1 MSDKQQSIS
10 DFLAEEAK
18 KWTAR
23 TVIAGA
29 VATCVFML
37 TPLNIRLSGIWNSPE
52 KLSEIST
59 KIDTL
64 SAEIQKAT
72 GEDRVIYETPGLTYV
87 TEPVY
92 VGDAI
97 VLHMVVRMTRLGA
110 ACTMISRTPLFV
122 DDTNIATPGIQ
133 KRAERQVGTTD
144 TPLRIPLD
152 VPPELRSGRVT
163 VHLSLEFQCG
173 DRIVY
178 DQTRPTPFMLLPKGS

>member
-59 KIDTL
+59 KLDALAT
-64 SAEIQKAT
+64 EIQKAT
-72 GEDRVIYETPGLTYV
+72 GEDRVIFETPGLTYV

-97 VLHMVVRMTRLGA
+97 VLNMVVRRTRLGS
-110 ACTMISRTPLFV
+110 ACTMINRTALFT
-122 DDTNIATPGIQ
+122 DDTNIATPGTQ
-133 KRAERQVGTTD
+133 KRAERQIDTVD
-144 TPLRIPLD
+144 TPLRILLE
-152 VPPELRSGRVT
+152 VPPQLRSGRVT

-173 DRIVY
+173 ERTVF
-178 DQTRPTPFMLLPKGS
+178 DQTRPTPFLLLPKDS